1 MFVCLLH
8 LTLGFNG
15 LVGGIL
21 LMLRTDGSLLGMQ
34 PDLLIDSPF
43 RNYLVPGILLSLFIG
58 VIPLVTF
65 TGLIIK
71 IKWKVVKM
79 LNVYRTMHWAWT
91 FSLYTGIIS
100 IFWITVQLI
109 MTQYFWIQP
118 VIIFIGLFIII
129 ITMIPAVMKHY
140 ETGK

>member
-1 MFVCLLH
+1 MNRILKKIFIVCLCLLH

-43 RNYLVPGILLSLFIG
+43 RNYLAPGILLSLFIG

-79 LNVYRTMHWAWT
+79 LNDTAPCIGHGL
-91 FSLYTGIIS
+91 SLYTQVLS
-100 IFWITVQLI
+100 QFS
-109 MTQYFWIQP
+109 
-118 VIIFIGLFIII
+118 GLQFSLL
-129 ITMIPAVMKHY
+129 
-140 ETGK
+140 